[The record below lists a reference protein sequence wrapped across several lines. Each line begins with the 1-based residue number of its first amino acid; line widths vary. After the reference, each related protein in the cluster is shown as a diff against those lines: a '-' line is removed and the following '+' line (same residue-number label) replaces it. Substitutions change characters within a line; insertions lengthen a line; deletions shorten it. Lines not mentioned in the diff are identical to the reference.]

1 MGQLTC
7 GIFLPQYYI
16 NCMTLN
22 NFKYHIHS
30 VLERQTE

>member
-1 MGQLTC
+1 
-7 GIFLPQYYI
+7 
-16 NCMTLN
+16 MTLN